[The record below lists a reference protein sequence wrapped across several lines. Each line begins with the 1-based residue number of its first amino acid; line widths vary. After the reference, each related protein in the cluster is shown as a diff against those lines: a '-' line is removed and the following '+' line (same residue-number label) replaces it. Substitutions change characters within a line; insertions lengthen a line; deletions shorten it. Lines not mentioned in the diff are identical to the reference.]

1 MKKLYEIATAPK
13 MQLFM
18 TFLILYFFIG
28 NVLSIYTIFAIVQS
42 LFSSV
47 GGLLKVNKGSIP
59 IIQCSNL
66 MKSKPEV
73 L

>member
-1 MKKLYEIATAPK
+1 
-13 MQLFM
+13 M

-28 NVLSIYTIFAIVQS
+28 NSLSIYTILAIVQS

-47 GGLLKVNKGSIP
+47 GGLLKVNKGQIF
-59 IIQCSNL
+59 IIQYSKH

-73 L
+73 